1 MPGGIA
7 APVSTWPARI
17 AARIVRTVA
26 AAVRARL
33 AERGHVVSR
42 MAMQRYA
49 VRWREL
55 QAPAALP
62 AADWRSTVVR
72 LPAEA
77 LASVHDLLRHPPPRP
92 PGAAWPAVTWPA

>member
-1 MPGGIA
+1 MPRPVRRGRLAVAMMA
-7 APVSTWPARI
+7 ATSSAVSGSAWPLAPAR
-17 AARIVRTVA
+17 
-26 AAVRARL
+26 RL
-33 AERGHVVSR
+33 SVDAL
-42 MAMQRYA
+42 QNA

-77 LASVHDLLRHPPPRP
+77 LAAVHDLLRHPPPRP